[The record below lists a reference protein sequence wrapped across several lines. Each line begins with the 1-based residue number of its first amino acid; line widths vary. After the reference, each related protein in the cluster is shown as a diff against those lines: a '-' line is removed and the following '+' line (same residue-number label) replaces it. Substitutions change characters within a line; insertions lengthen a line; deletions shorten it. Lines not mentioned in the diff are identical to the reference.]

1 MIHLVGI
8 PVDLVDIMTFRAVG
22 GEVVL
27 DVVRTGGG
35 LKILEVA
42 VDTIITQPV
51 EPETGFRVVAIGT
64 ADGGVGADQWK
75 SVVEVDLGDIVHQP
89 VVGCMTTSTILPHR
103 LLVDIVMARD
113 TFRAGIRKDHRCVAA
128 PAIYQ
133 GMLTLQVEPC
143 GFMAEGHVF
152 PQRCPTSSGVTIC
165 TVDGKLLTVG

>member
-1 MIHLVGI
+1 MVRIQCRLKIGIVASDTVRRGILICPVGVALCTICNGVTQSQWKKAVIHLVGI

-64 ADGGVGADQWK
+64 ADGCVGAD
-75 SVVEVDLGDIVHQP
+75 
-89 VVGCMTTSTILPHR
+89 
-103 LLVDIVMARD
+103 
-113 TFRAGIRKDHRCVAA
+113 
-128 PAIYQ
+128 
-133 GMLTLQVEPC
+133 
-143 GFMAEGHVF
+143 
-152 PQRCPTSSGVTIC
+152 
-165 TVDGKLLTVG
+165 